1 MNILPFSMPPEGTVQ
16 TLAVTTSTGRVALDG
31 TGNQVMFMNAGS
43 TGCYVAIGDITVEAG
58 LNDIF
63 IPGNT
68 IRVFTIAPS
77 TLPYV
82 AAATGTGT
90 TTLLC
95 ARGSGA

>member
-1 MNILPFSMPPEGTVQ
+1 MNILPFSMPPEGSVQ
-16 TLAVTTSTGRVALDG
+16 TLAVTTATGRTAMDG

-43 TGCYVAIGDITVEAG
+43 TGCYVAVGDITVEATV
-58 LNDIF
+58 NDIF

-68 IRVFTIAPS
+68 IRVFTIAPA
-77 TLPYV
+77 TLPYY
-82 AAATGTGT
+82 AAITASGT